1 MPVLG
6 DLRISLVKQ
15 EPGTAALI
23 IERNR
28 VSVGCH
34 MMVLQLSVC
43 FFICFSV
50 KFGTEKARAK
60 ALALLISSLTI
71 TDQE

>member
-34 MMVLQLSVC
+34 MMV
-43 FFICFSV
+43 
-50 KFGTEKARAK
+50 R
-60 ALALLISSLTI
+60 
-71 TDQE
+71 

>member
-23 IERNR
+23 IERN
-28 VSVGCH
+28 SVGCH
-34 MMVLQLSVC
+34 IIVL
-43 FFICFSV
+43 
-50 KFGTEKARAK
+50 
-60 ALALLISSLTI
+60 
-71 TDQE
+71 